1 MDALLI
7 KTDPDTNKLMI
18 ALAKKLGAIVHVV
31 KENQYEDI
39 LLGNAMDKAKTGHLV
54 TRKEVFAALKAK

>member
-39 LLGNAMDKAKTGHLV
+39 LLGNAMDNAKTGHLV
-54 TRKEVFAALKAK
+54 SRKEVFDALKTK